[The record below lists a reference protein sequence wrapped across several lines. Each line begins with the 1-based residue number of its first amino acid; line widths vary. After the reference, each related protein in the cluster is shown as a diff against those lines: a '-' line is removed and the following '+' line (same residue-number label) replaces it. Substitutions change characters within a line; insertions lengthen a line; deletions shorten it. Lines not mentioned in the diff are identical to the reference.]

1 LDIVDER
8 ADMMVKIGETLRMA
22 ALSGLSIIM
31 QPEILLAEDLKNGN
45 LRALLS
51 NFAPEPKFVPFSP
64 CQAGNKRRKSAP
76 LLTFYGHVFQC
87 VKRGKAIVSFRVT
100 RIQCKMRPYLRG

>member
-51 NFAPEPKFVPFSP
+51 NFAPEPKFVP
-64 CQAGNKRRKSAP
+64 
-76 LLTFYGHVFQC
+76 LLTLPGRQQTPKVRTFIDFLRSRFPVR
-87 VKRGKAIVSFRVT
+87 KT
-100 RIQCKMRPYLRG
+100 R